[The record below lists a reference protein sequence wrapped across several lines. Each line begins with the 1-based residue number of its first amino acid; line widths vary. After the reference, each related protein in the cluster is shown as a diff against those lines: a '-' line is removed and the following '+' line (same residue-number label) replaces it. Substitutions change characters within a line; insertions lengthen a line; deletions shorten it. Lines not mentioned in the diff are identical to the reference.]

1 MRTSIIIT
9 IGLVIFEI
17 VLFVTNILSAKNT
30 LLALLNIALTWV
42 NLAPMSLY
50 IHRLV
55 KVKEFEEEKL
65 LVIEIMSLF
74 TTTMVIDIIYPFVIE
89 VPVHFTIGNI
99 VAVLGSLILMME
111 LLVKEESVDI
121 SRERFGLERERLS
134 LERERLS
141 LEKRIEERRLGFDE
155 VRFLK
160 ELKDMGIL
168 NEKEFK
174 ERVKKVLEKMD

>member
-1 MRTSIIIT
+1 
-9 IGLVIFEI
+9 
-17 VLFVTNILSAKNT
+17 
-30 LLALLNIALTWV
+30 
-42 NLAPMSLY
+42 MSLY

-121 SRERFGLERERLS
+121 SRERFGLG
-134 LERERLS
+134 RERLS

-168 NEKEFK
+168 SEKEFK
-174 ERVKKVLEKMD
+174 ERVKRVLERSI